1 MDKDQSY
8 SIRAVYKYGKFTVK
22 FNQPLT
28 FVPPVYANDYKLDQ
42 CSLTN
47 NNYNITCKVITNS
60 SPLKILTI
68 DTDKTNYYTIT
79 VTESRLNIGLRLT
92 LVTPPV
98 FRIKKVNFPTVSG
111 DTLPSSF
118 TIKITALLIPN
129 NNYLAAKTVY
139 LPVEL
144 NGQKVSE
151 AVCTTNMITFTTT
164 CNENYE
170 LSCSCSI
177 QSPIKNGEYK
187 MTLEDYSD
195 PFDLIFLYY
204 SSNLIGNKVYYNNE
218 QFDGTDS
225 SDPDDLCPKEDKKE
239 ETEKTEETDKKED
252 VKEEEEKEEEKE
264 DDNSYSTTFYVK
276 DVEFPICNDLEK
288 LPKDYKFTLYIDCLR
303 GSNDFQKQNIQ
314 VSLVDSTKYEIKA
327 MCELPFVAKETNDDL
342 SLSFEI
348 DCYILNNE
356 KKLAYQLNEDFSI
369 NNDDCYFVVDY
380 DDPENIKTISYK
392 SATEKNNVITVTDI
406 SYKYVEFK
414 ESDAEKSVNFE
425 LKATFTEYYNTMENI
440 NFDLEIYDGNNV
452 ENNALAHCLIN
463 ILKEVKDF
471 EITCKVKIGNLY
483 EKKVNRV
490 LPKNQNLG
498 DGTNFQFKLSDTV
511 KKKQFEIKEIKE
523 DELNGQTN
531 LILRRIIFI
540 FVCMVLW

>member
-1 MDKDQSY
+1 MNSKFYLSFYFILIFQLLIHLSKSDSYVMDQSQSY

-28 FVPPVYANDYKLDQ
+28 FVPSVYANDYKLDQ

-47 NNYNITCKVITNS
+47 NNYNITCKVITNN

-187 MTLEDYSD
+187 MTVEDYSD

-204 SSNLIGNKVYYNNE
+204 SSNLIGNKVYYNN
-218 QFDGTDS
+218 
-225 SDPDDLCPKEDKKE
+225 
-239 ETEKTEETDKKED
+239 
-252 VKEEEEKEEEKE
+252 
-264 DDNSYSTTFYVK
+264 Y
-276 DVEFPICNDLEK
+276 
-288 LPKDYKFTLYIDCLR
+288 
-303 GSNDFQKQNIQ
+303 
-314 VSLVDSTKYEIKA
+314 
-327 MCELPFVAKETNDDL
+327 
-342 SLSFEI
+342 
-348 DCYILNNE
+348 
-356 KKLAYQLNEDFSI
+356 
-369 NNDDCYFVVDY
+369 
-380 DDPENIKTISYK
+380 
-392 SATEKNNVITVTDI
+392 
-406 SYKYVEFK
+406 
-414 ESDAEKSVNFE
+414 
-425 LKATFTEYYNTMENI
+425 
-440 NFDLEIYDGNNV
+440 
-452 ENNALAHCLIN
+452 
-463 ILKEVKDF
+463 
-471 EITCKVKIGNLY
+471 
-483 EKKVNRV
+483 
-490 LPKNQNLG
+490 
-498 DGTNFQFKLSDTV
+498 
-511 KKKQFEIKEIKE
+511 
-523 DELNGQTN
+523 
-531 LILRRIIFI
+531 
-540 FVCMVLW
+540 